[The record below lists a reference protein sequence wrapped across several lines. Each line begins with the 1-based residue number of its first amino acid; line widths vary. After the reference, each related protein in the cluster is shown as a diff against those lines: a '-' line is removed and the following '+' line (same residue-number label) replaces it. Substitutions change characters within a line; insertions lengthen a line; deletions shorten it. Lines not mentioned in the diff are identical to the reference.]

1 MTTPPFSPA
10 GTPYVTN
17 DQLTL
22 GYWPLAVDFTTLPP
36 GTNVTTTQKQAALAA
51 VCEVATSQVNS
62 YLNYPPRAILNTE
75 TLPGPDFRVTVRRNT
90 GVGRVILSRW
100 PVTNIVSVKVA
111 PMATMGPSQQWTTVP
126 AGSWTP
132 EYPVIGR
139 FSSNVPTGSGEG
151 GQAILIA
158 PSYINWCY
166 GRDGYQV
173 QVQYYHGW
181 PHTALSAAAAAGAT
195 SIQVGDCTAW
205 APFAAGSPGA
215 EGTVRDPAG
224 GEEAVS
230 VTASTA
236 TTGPGTLTLSS
247 GLAYAHLAGVMLSS
261 LPTTILWA
269 SAEFAAADALSR
281 GAQAMVN
288 AAAPGRSAGGN
299 AKTELKEHAMCTLD
313 PYKRTW

>member
-1 MTTPPFSPA
+1 MTTPPFSPS
-10 GTPYVTN
+10 GVPYVTS
-17 DQLTL
+17 DQLLL

-36 GTNVTTTQKQAALAA
+36 GTNVTTVQKQAALAA
-51 VCEVATSQVNS
+51 VCDSATSQVSS
-62 YLNYPPRAILNTE
+62 YLNYPVRAILNTE

-100 PVTNIVSVKVA
+100 PVTSIVSVKVA
-111 PMATMGPSQQWTTVP
+111 PMASMGPNQQWTTVP

-139 FSSNVPTGSGEG
+139 YSSNVPPGSGEG

-158 PSYINWCY
+158 PYFINWCY
-166 GRDGYQV
+166 GRDGFQV

-181 PHTALSAAAAAGAT
+181 PHTSLSAPAHAGDT
-195 SIQVGDCTAW
+195 TVSVGDCTAW
-205 APFAAGSPGA
+205 APFTAGQPGA
-215 EGTVRDPAG
+215 EGAIRDPAG
-224 GEEAVS
+224 GEEVVS
-230 VTASTA
+230 VTAASA
-236 TTGPGTLTLSS
+236 TTGPGTLTLS
-247 GLAYAHLAGVMLSS
+247 GPLAYAHGAGVMLTS
-261 LPTTILWA
+261 LPATILWA
-269 SAEFAAADALSR
+269 AAEIAAAEALSR

-299 AKTELKEHAMCTLD
+299 AKAELKEHAFCTLD